1 MQEKKYYIVW
11 EGKTPGVYDSWEE
24 CKAEVLGFPK
34 AKYKSFKG
42 ISEEEAYRLFDEGPA
57 DPVATPRKSKVVQKR
72 SPEIIP
78 DAIAVDASTRHNPGP
93 MEYQGVIVETGDV
106 VFSSKVYPVGTNNIG
121 EFLAIVHA
129 MAWMKQH
136 DYYVPIYSDS
146 RNAISWVEKGV
157 CKTKLERNKVT
168 EELYQHLERAIKWIK
183 SNDLSR
189 YKIIKWK
196 TREWGEIPADY
207 GRK

>member
-1 MQEKKYYIVW
+1 MQDKKYYIVW
-11 EGKTPGVYDSWEE
+11 EGKNPGVYNSWDE
-24 CKAEVLGFPK
+24 CKAEVHGYPK
-34 AKYKSFKG
+34 AKYKSYKG
-42 ISEEEAYRLFDEGPA
+42 ISEEDAQRLFESGPEPPEKK
-57 DPVATPRKSKVVQKR
+57 DSKSQRVRKNSDM
-72 SPEIIP
+72 IIP

-93 MEYQGVIVETGDV
+93 MEYQGVVVETGDV
-106 VFSSKVYPVGTNNIG
+106 VFSSKLYPVGTNNIG

-146 RNAISWVEKGV
+146 RNAIAWVEKAV
-157 CKTKLERNKVT
+157 CKTKLERNQAT
-168 EELYQHLERAIKWIK
+168 EELYRHVERAIKWLK
-183 SNDLSR
+183 SNDLSK
-189 YKIIKWK
+189 YKIIKWQ